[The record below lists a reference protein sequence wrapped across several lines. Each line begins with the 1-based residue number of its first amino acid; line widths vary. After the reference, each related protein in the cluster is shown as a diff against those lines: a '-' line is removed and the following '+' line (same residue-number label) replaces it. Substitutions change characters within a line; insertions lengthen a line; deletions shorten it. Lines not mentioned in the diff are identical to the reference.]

1 MQSRTISKPKPLA
14 SIKKSKIRQVTT
26 VKRFENEK
34 VQKFLNGIMLID
46 AERYDILIEIREIIF
61 NHFPRTDERI
71 MYGGIVFFLH
81 DEMFSG
87 LFLNKKHITLE
98 FSKGFLME
106 DPNRTLEG
114 KGKYRRHLK
123 ILKKD
128 DILGKGVSFF
138 VKQAV

>member
-1 MQSRTISKPKPLA
+1 M
-14 SIKKSKIRQVTT
+14 
-26 VKRFENEK
+26 
-34 VQKFLNGIMLID
+34 NGIMLID